1 MCRVCVCTCVNVCAH
16 VLTPAHVWYSD
27 DGHRFA
33 DEHPPTLCHQPETA
47 MSSSLH
53 PPSLCSLVLLSPRS
67 PHLILSHAPPTPPH
81 PTDSCVFFLFVFH
94 LLLPFLLGSCPL
106 PLSACSSACHLLLP
120 LLPDLHPS
128 LSDHTL
134 SAVFLS
140 HGLSLIPSQCLFF
153 SLLMIEYPKLPA
165 VMR

>member
-67 PHLILSHAPPTPPH
+67 PHLILSHAPPTPPT
-81 PTDSCVFFLFVFH
+81 PAFFSSSFSISCSPFCSAPVHFLCPPVHQRVTSSSLSFLISIH
-94 LLLPFLLGSCPL
+94 LLVTTPCQQCSSVMVCLLF
-106 PLSACSSACHLLLP
+106 PLSVCFF
-120 LLPDLHPS
+120 PS
-128 LSDHTL
+128 L
-134 SAVFLS
+134 
-140 HGLSLIPSQCLFF
+140 
-153 SLLMIEYPKLPA
+153 
-165 VMR
+165 